1 MKPAIQKSLTQ
12 LQISVQGT
20 NRRYCLSQKDVSLQD
35 GKLRTNTLLNQPI
48 QGLAEG
54 MKAAYLTRPELI
66 EGMVYLNLGNFDDWK
81 ALKPR
86 LRFGQIT
93 NHPGLASLTVWLKPS
108 QTMGRSTEYR
118 CSWKTLTNE
127 NEPSLPFQST
137 KFSWLHHNERNLH
150 DVPRP

>member
-66 EGMVYLNLGNFDDWK
+66 EGMVYLNLGNFDDWE
-81 ALKPR
+81 AFKPKVE
-86 LRFGQIT
+86 IWT
-93 NHPGLASLTVWLKPS
+93 DYKS
-108 QTMGRSTEYR
+108 
-118 CSWKTLTNE
+118 
-127 NEPSLPFQST
+127 
-137 KFSWLHHNERNLH
+137 SWLGKFDCVAETFVDNGTLYRIQMFMENL
-150 DVPRP
+150 DQRE

>member
-20 NRRYCLSQKDVSLQD
+20 NRRCCLSQKDVSLQH

-66 EGMVYLNLGNFDDWK
+66 EGMVYLNLGNFDDWE
-81 ALKPR
+81 AFKPKVE
-86 LRFGQIT
+86 IWT
-93 NHPGLASLTVWLKPS
+93 DYKS
-108 QTMGRSTEYR
+108 
-118 CSWKTLTNE
+118 
-127 NEPSLPFQST
+127 
-137 KFSWLHHNERNLH
+137 SWLGKFDCVAETFVDNGTLDRIQIFMENL
-150 DVPRP
+150 DQRE

>member
-20 NRRYCLSQKDVSLQD
+20 NRRCGLSQKDVSLQD

-66 EGMVYLNLGNFDDWK
+66 EGMVYLNLGNFDDWEAFRPK
-81 ALKPR
+81 VEIWTDYK
-86 LRFGQIT
+86 
-93 NHPGLASLTVWLKPS
+93 S
-108 QTMGRSTEYR
+108 
-118 CSWKTLTNE
+118 
-127 NEPSLPFQST
+127 
-137 KFSWLHHNERNLH
+137 SWLGKFDCVAETFVDNGTLDRIQMFMENL
-150 DVPRP
+150 DQRE